1 MRIFHDLNV
10 DFMGKRN
17 IFYAISSALIL
28 IGLINIFVRGFAFGI
43 DFKGGVEVTL
53 QFEKTVNI
61 TDIRDKA
68 SSIGIGEVEVKTF
81 GGDKSVLIRTEVQEI
96 PKELLPNIESE
107 LDKAMN
113 IAAPGLTRKII
124 EKTSG
129 TIVYA
134 FDSTKVIDNVAQSLN
149 TAGFQAMKTV
159 NDSAKTNL
167 SVRVGISDY
176 IQSNLRDK
184 IQDNKFQ
191 VLREERVG
199 PKVGQELKRN
209 ALFAVALSLLVI
221 LVYLGFRFKFSFA
234 ISAVMALFHDL
245 FITLGVFST
254 LYGVIPGLNLE
265 ISLTVIGA
273 FLTLTGYSMNDTV
286 VVFDRV
292 REYLKIYK
300 TMPLEDVMNKAI
312 NKTMNR
318 TIITGAATLI
328 SVVILLIFGGEVLR
342 SFAFAL
348 LIGIV
353 IGTYSSIFVA
363 SVFVLEYA
371 KRAKKKIEF

>member
-17 IFYAISSALIL
+17 VFYAISSILIL
-28 IGLINIFVRGFAFGI
+28 VGLINIFFRGFAFGI

-53 QFEKTVNI
+53 EFEKPVDI
-61 TDIRDKA
+61 SDIRDKA
-68 SSIGIGEVEVKTF
+68 SNIGIGEVEVKTF
-81 GGDKSVLIRTEVQEI
+81 GGDRSVLIRTEVQQI
-96 PKELLPNIESE
+96 PQNLMPNIESE
-107 LDKAMN
+107 IDKSINQAV
-113 IAAPGLTRKII
+113 PGVQKRII
-124 EKTSG
+124 EKNASN
-129 TIVYA
+129 IVYA
-134 FDSTKVIDNVAQSLN
+134 FDSTAVIDQVSQFL
-149 TAGFQAMKTV
+149 TKTGFQAIKAID
-159 NDSAKTNL
+159 DSSKTNL
-167 SVRVGISDY
+167 NVRVGISDY
-176 IQSNLRDK
+176 IQLSLREK
-184 IQDNKFQ
+184 IKDNGFK

-209 ALFAVALSLLVI
+209 ALFAVALSLVVI
-221 LVYLGFRFKFSFA
+221 LIYLGFRFKFSFA
-234 ISAVMALFHDL
+234 VSAVAALFHDI
-245 FITLGVFST
+245 FITLGIFST

-286 VVFDRV
+286 VVYDRV

-318 TIITGAATLI
+318 TIITGFATLI
-328 SVVILLIFGGEVLR
+328 SVIILLIFGGEVLR
-342 SFAFAL
+342 GFAFAL
-348 LIGIV
+348 LIGI
-353 IGTYSSIFVA
+353 ITGTYSSIFVA